1 MTLTRDPRYAPDWSN
16 GKEMWANDSPM
27 DAEAMLVQ
35 QAAMIKAQACP
46 TTCPLPHGC
55 KKRSDC
61 HKKVWVYRN
70 GIKALPWC
78 VRACQLATRRLNQHD
93 FSE

>member
-1 MTLTRDPRYAPDWSN
+1 
-16 GKEMWANDSPM
+16 MWANDSPM

-78 VRACQLATRRLNQHD
+78 VRASLPP
-93 FSE
+93 EG